1 MRHWIDLCENYTPRD
16 HEEFFHASLNHLPV
30 GTVLEYRGT
39 SGMDMEVEE
48 ILERYRP
55 SHCRSRKSVYVVND
69 IRALDTVLAQY
80 DFLYVVEPEG
90 ELERYDAV
98 WLNRIWQAMAA
109 EDNGDAE
116 FTDEMKRTLALNYW
130 SGKPCPLQ
138 VGEELAWE
146 FLCQSAII
154 VEEIEE

>member
-1 MRHWIDLCENYTPRD
+1 
-16 HEEFFHASLNHLPV
+16 
-30 GTVLEYRGT
+30 
-39 SGMDMEVEE
+39 MDMEVEE